1 MSAVKRAKEIA
12 AGTAENVAW
21 VIEIGA
27 GKACL
32 SHNQFSRT
40 LRGASEPLRKRVPC
54 SIDPTGGIATRSL
67 AAVELRGE
75 LQIDAPPGDQQP

>member
-12 AGTAENVAW
+12 AGTAENVAR

-32 SHNQFSRT
+32 FRNQFSHL
-40 LRGASEPLRKRVPC
+40 LRRASEPLRKRVPC
-54 SIDPTGGIATRSL
+54 RIDPTGGIATRSL
-67 AAVELRGE
+67 AAVDLR
-75 LQIDAPPGDQQP
+75 